1 MFNIKDVKK
10 VICDIHGEYQS
21 SLWEFKGSET
31 WSGCLECAKVR
42 LALEHKERCIQGA
55 KERQQLIIQS
65 LLKRS
70 AIPMGFENVNFDN
83 YKLEDGEEQS
93 KVFNL
98 CKRFAINFKV
108 AKQNNVQGVFF
119 GNTGTGKTSLA
130 ISIIKKVIEDG
141 NTAIF
146 TSMADIAYAVKETFN
161 NDGRTEHMVLQDF
174 IDIDLLIIDEC
185 GVNFNEFNKEKLF
198 YIINKR
204 FEKCNPTIIITNTL
218 DDFEERIGSRVFSRM
233 QISSFILNFNW
244 QDYRKKVK

>member
-83 YKLEDGEEQS
+83 
-93 KVFNL
+93 
-98 CKRFAINFKV
+98 
-108 AKQNNVQGVFF
+108 
-119 GNTGTGKTSLA
+119 
-130 ISIIKKVIEDG
+130 
-141 NTAIF
+141 
-146 TSMADIAYAVKETFN
+146 
-161 NDGRTEHMVLQDF
+161 
-174 IDIDLLIIDEC
+174 
-185 GVNFNEFNKEKLF
+185 
-198 YIINKR
+198 
-204 FEKCNPTIIITNTL
+204 
-218 DDFEERIGSRVFSRM
+218 FSTK
-233 QISSFILNFNW
+233 ILN
-244 QDYRKKVK
+244 